1 MSDLKYPRGE
11 TVWVRH
17 YDDKENLLFI
27 ITSKP
32 TRDFYILYEVKNNT
46 FVKFG
51 KSKNPGELASK
62 FLGSKERK
70 E

>member
-1 MSDLKYPRGE
+1 MPDLKYPKGE

-17 YDDKENLLFI
+17 YDDKENLLYI

-32 TRDFYILYEVKNNT
+32 TRDFYFLYEVRDEG

-51 KSKNPGELASK
+51 KSKDPGELANK
-62 FLGSKERK
+62 FLTSKERK
-70 E
+70 K